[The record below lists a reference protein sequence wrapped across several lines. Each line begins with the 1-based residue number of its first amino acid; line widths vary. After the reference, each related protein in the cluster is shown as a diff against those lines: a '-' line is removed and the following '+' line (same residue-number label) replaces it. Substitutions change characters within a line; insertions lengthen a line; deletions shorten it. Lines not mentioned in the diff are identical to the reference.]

1 MNKGP
6 GHGTQQPA
14 VRRGVVGP
22 RAGKRDLHIQDA
34 RIAGRDLTVTG
45 EQARNGGGVAITIGG
60 FTYRPRPAALLATA
74 VLATA
79 VLLLAV
85 LGLAALLGG
94 R

>member
-1 MNKGP
+1 MEHSSPPSGEGSSVHVQADN
-6 GHGTQQPA
+6 
-14 VRRGVVGP
+14 
-22 RAGKRDLHIQDA
+22 DLHIQDA

-45 EQARNGGGVAITIGG
+45 EPARTGGGVVITIGG
-60 FTYRPRPAALLATA
+60 FTYRPRPAALLAAA